1 MENFT
6 IMDGVVVAVVSILT
20 VFLVL
25 IGLQL
30 VINLFKFFS
39 GKKNDSQMKMNKED
53 AKEDAKEERSN
64 QPSRTLSVDLPV
76 NEELKTVAALMAL
89 ILANDDHQ
97 DKQYRIT
104 LIKRIR

>member
-1 MENFT
+1 MRDFT
-6 IMDGVVVAVVSILT
+6 IMDGVVIAVISVLV

-30 VINLFKFFS
+30 IINLFKFFS
-39 GKKNDSQMKMNKED
+39 GKNNNLQMKMNMED
-53 AKEDAKEERSN
+53 TKEERNN
-64 QPSRTLSVDLPV
+64 QPSRTLSVDPQS

-89 ILANDDHQ
+89 ILANNDHQ

-104 LIKRIR
+104 SIKRIR

>member
-1 MENFT
+1 MGDFT
-6 IMDGVVVAVVSILT
+6 IMDGVVVAVVSVLV

-39 GKKNDSQMKMNKED
+39 GKNHDLQMKMNKED
-53 AKEDAKEERSN
+53 IKKERIN
-64 QPSRTLSVDLPV
+64 QHDQTPFIDLPV

-89 ILANDDHQ
+89 ILANNDRQ

-104 LIKRIR
+104 SIKRIR

>member
-1 MENFT
+1 MGDFT
-6 IMDGVVVAVVSILT
+6 IMDGVVVAVVSILA

-30 VINLFKFFS
+30 IINFFKFFS
-39 GKKNDSQMKMNKED
+39 GKKNDLQMKMNKED
-53 AKEDAKEERSN
+53 TKEERNN
-64 QPSRTLSVDLPV
+64 QPSQPLSVDPQV

-89 ILANDDHQ
+89 ILANNNHQ

-104 LIKRIR
+104 SIKRIR